1 MISRRAFL
9 QGSAAS
15 LLLPFGADAR
25 QPQTLY
31 NGITLGS
38 PWPPH
43 RAFADDHATRPPYLA
58 DRPAVVPIDVGRQ
71 LFVDD
76 FLIEHTTMSRTFHK
90 AVYHSANPVVAPDR
104 EWEIH
109 DDVAIRT
116 RQSGNPAA
124 MVFSDGVFF
133 DPRDRKFKLWYM
145 GGYSRFTCLA
155 ESTDGI
161 SWTKPILDVRR
172 GTNIVHLHPRDSTT
186 VWLDHYASNPSQ
198 RFKMALWHDH
208 SLVLS
213 HSADGI
219 HWTDLGRTGRAG
231 DRSTFFYNP
240 FRRVWCFGVRAD
252 QFDMSLSGRYRRY
265 FETAE
270 FSAARDWSGRSPIAW
285 VKADSRDLGR
295 PGLASRP
302 ELYNLDCVGYESLM
316 LGLFTIWRG
325 EPLFRE
331 KINEIE
337 IGFSRDGF
345 HWDRPDRSTFLGV
358 SQTEGAWNWA
368 NVQSA
373 GGCCLVV
380 GDQLYFYVSG
390 RQGRPR
396 TQEPGVC
403 TTGLAMLRRDGFASM
418 DWLPGGSG
426 IIRGRIS
433 DGAAGVLTT
442 RPLRFSGRHLFV
454 NADVRQGELRVE
466 VLDRAGAVLAP
477 LTSAACAPV
486 SGNGTRLAVRWSG
499 ADLAAVAGRE
509 VRFRFTMTNGRLYA
523 FWVSPRPS
531 GESRGYPA
539 AGGPEFSGPI
549 DTGPA

>member
-1 MISRRAFL
+1 MISRREFL
-9 QGSAAS
+9 CGSAAS
-15 LLLPFGADAR
+15 LMLPFGAETRRA
-25 QPQTLY
+25 QTLY

-38 PWPPH
+38 PWPPN
-43 RAFADDHATRPPYLA
+43 RPFADEHPTRPPYLA

-76 FLIEHTTMSRTFHK
+76 FLIEDTTMSRTFHK
-90 AVYHSANPVVAPDR
+90 AVYHSANPVLAPEH
-104 EWEIH
+104 EWEVY
-109 DDVAIRT
+109 DDVATRT
-116 RQSGNPAA
+116 RHSGNPAA

-133 DPRDRKFKLWYM
+133 DPVDRKFKLWYM
-145 GGYSRFTCLA
+145 GGYGRFTCFA
-155 ESTDGI
+155 ESHDGI
-161 SWTKPILDVRR
+161 SWNKPILDVRR

-186 VWLDHYASNPSQ
+186 VWLDQYETNPAQ

-213 HSADGI
+213 HSPDGI
-219 HWTDLGRTGRAG
+219 HWSDLGRTGRAG

-265 FETAE
+265 FETQD
-270 FSAARDWSGRSPIAW
+270 FNAARGWSGGTPVAW
-285 VKADSRDLGR
+285 VKADSRDVGR

-337 IGFSRDGF
+337 VGFSRDGF

-396 TQEPGVC
+396 TAEPGVC

-418 DWLPGGSG
+418 DWLPGGNA
-426 IIRGRIS
+426 IVRGRTKDAS
-433 DGAAGVLTT
+433 SGVLTT
-442 RPLRFSGRHLFV
+442 RPLRFTGTHLFV
-454 NADVRQGELRVE
+454 NADLQGELRVE
-466 VLDRAGAVLAP
+466 VLDRAGAVLEKW
-477 LTSAACAPV
+477 TSDSCVPV
-486 SGNGTRLAVRWSG
+486 TGNGTRLAVRWNG
-499 ADLAAVAGRE
+499 ADLAAVAGRD
-509 VRFRFTMTNGRLYA
+509 VRLRFTMTHGRLYA
-523 FWVSPRPS
+523 FWVSPRAS

-539 AGGPEFSGPI
+539 AGGPEFSGPV
-549 DTGPA
+549 DSGR

>member
-1 MISRRAFL
+1 MR
-9 QGSAAS
+9 QG
-15 LLLPFGADAR
+15 
-25 QPQTLY
+25 QTLY

-38 PWPPH
+38 PWPPL
-43 RAFADDHATRPPYLA
+43 RPFADEHATRPPYLA
-58 DRPAVVPIDVGRQ
+58 DRPAVVPVDVGRQ

-76 FLIEHTTMSRTFHK
+76 FLIDNTTMSRTFHK
-90 AVYHSANPVVAPDR
+90 AVYHSANPILAPEH
-104 EWEIH
+104 EWEIY
-109 DDVAIRT
+109 DDVATRT

-133 DPRDRKFKLWYM
+133 DPGDRKFKLWYM
-145 GGYSRFTCLA
+145 GGYSRYTCYA
-155 ESTDGI
+155 ESNDGI
-161 SWTKPILDVRR
+161 SWNKPILDVRR

-186 VWLDHYASNPSQ
+186 VWLDHYESNPAQ

-213 HSADGI
+213 HSPDGL
-219 HWTDLGRTGRAG
+219 HWTDIGRTGRAG

-265 FETAE
+265 FETAD
-270 FSAARDWSGRSPIAW
+270 FSAARGWAGRSPVAW
-285 VKADSRDLGR
+285 VKTDSRDLGR
-295 PGLASRP
+295 PGLAARP

-325 EPLFRE
+325 EPVFRE

-396 TQEPGVC
+396 TAEPGVC

-426 IIRGRIS
+426 VVRGRMKE
-433 DGAAGVLTT
+433 GAAGVLTT
-442 RPLRFSGRHLFV
+442 RPLRFTGTHLFV
-454 NADVRQGELRVE
+454 NADLQHGELRVE
-466 VLDRAGAVLAP
+466 VLDRAGAVLEP
-477 LTSAACAPV
+477 LTRDACLPV
-486 SGNGTRLAVRWSG
+486 SGNGTKLAVRWSG

-509 VRFRFTMTNGRLYA
+509 VRLRFTMTRGRLYA
-523 FWVSPRPS
+523 FWVSPRAS

-539 AGGPEFSGPI
+539 AGGPEFSGPV
-549 DTGPA
+549 DSVG

>member
-1 MISRRAFL
+1 MISRREFL
-9 QGSAAS
+9 YGSAAS
-15 LLLPFGADAR
+15 LLLPFGAEMRRA
-25 QPQTLY
+25 QTLY

-38 PWPPH
+38 PWPPN
-43 RAFADDHATRPPYLA
+43 RPFADEHPTRPPYLA
-58 DRPAVVPIDVGRQ
+58 DRPPIVPIDVGRQ

-76 FLIEHTTMSRTFHK
+76 FLIEDTTMSRTFHK
-90 AVYHSANPVVAPDR
+90 AVYHSANPVLAPEH
-104 EWEIH
+104 EWEVY
-109 DDVAIRT
+109 DDVATRT
-116 RQSGNPAA
+116 RHSGNPAA

-133 DPRDRKFKLWYM
+133 DPIDRKFKLWYM
-145 GGYSRFTCLA
+145 GGYGRFTCFA
-155 ESTDGI
+155 ESNDGI
-161 SWTKPILDVRR
+161 SWNKPILDVRR

-186 VWLDHYASNPSQ
+186 VWLDQYESNPAQ

-213 HSADGI
+213 QSPDGI
-219 HWTDLGRTGRAG
+219 HWTDLGRTGPAG

-265 FETAE
+265 FETQD
-270 FSAARDWSGRSPIAW
+270 FSAARGWSGGAPVAW
-285 VKADSRDLGR
+285 VKADSRDVGR

-302 ELYNLDCVGYESLM
+302 ELYNLDCVGYESLL

-396 TQEPGVC
+396 TAEPGVC

-418 DWLPGGSG
+418 DWLPGGNA
-426 IIRGRIS
+426 IVRGRPKDVS
-433 DGAAGVLTT
+433 AGVLTT
-442 RPLRFSGRHLFV
+442 RPLRFTGRHLFV
-454 NADVRQGELRVE
+454 NADLQQGELRVE
-466 VLDRAGAVLAP
+466 VLDRAGSVLEK
-477 LTSAACAPV
+477 LTSDACMPV
-486 SGNGTRLAVRWSG
+486 SGNGTSLAVRWSG
-499 ADLAAVAGRE
+499 ADLGAVAGRD
-509 VRFRFTMTNGRLYA
+509 VRLRFTMTHGRLYA
-523 FWVSPRPS
+523 FWVSPRAS

-539 AGGPEFSGPI
+539 AGGPEFSGPV
-549 DTGPA
+549 DSGR

>member
-1 MISRRAFL
+1 MISRREFL
-9 QGSAAS
+9 HGSAAS
-15 LLLPFGADAR
+15 LLLPFGAEMRRA
-25 QPQTLY
+25 QTLY
-31 NGITLGS
+31 NGIILGS
-38 PWPPH
+38 PWPPI
-43 RAFADDHATRPPYLA
+43 RPFADEHPTPPPYLA

-76 FLIEHTTMSRTFHK
+76 FLIENTTMSRTFHK
-90 AVYHSANPVVAPDR
+90 AVYHSANPILAPEH
-104 EWEIH
+104 EWEVY
-109 DDVAIRT
+109 DDVATRT
-116 RQSGNPAA
+116 RHSGNPAA

-133 DPRDRKFKLWYM
+133 DPVDRKFKLWYM
-145 GGYSRFTCLA
+145 GGYGRFTCFA
-155 ESTDGI
+155 ESNDGI
-161 SWTKPILDVRR
+161 SWNKPLLDVRR

-186 VWLDHYASNPSQ
+186 VWLDQYESNPAQ

-213 HSADGI
+213 HSPDGI
-219 HWTDLGRTGRAG
+219 HWSDLGRTGPAG

-265 FETAE
+265 FETQD
-270 FSAARDWSGRSPIAW
+270 FNAARGWSGGAPVAW
-285 VKADSRDLGR
+285 VKADSRDVGR

-337 IGFSRDGF
+337 VGFSRDGF

-358 SQTEGAWNWA
+358 SQTAGAWNWA

-380 GDQLYFYVSG
+380 GDRLYFYVSG

-396 TQEPGVC
+396 TAEPGVC

-418 DWLPGGSG
+418 DWLPGGNA
-426 IIRGRIS
+426 IVRGRTKEASI
-433 DGAAGVLTT
+433 GVLTT
-442 RPLRFSGRHLFV
+442 RPLRFTGTHLFV
-454 NADVRQGELRVE
+454 NADLQGELRVE
-466 VLDRAGAVLAP
+466 VLDRAGAVLEKW
-477 LTSAACAPV
+477 TSDSCVPV
-486 SGNGTRLAVRWSG
+486 TGNGTRLAVRWHG
-499 ADLAAVAGRE
+499 ADLAAVAGRD
-509 VRFRFTMTNGRLYA
+509 VRLRFTVTHGRLYA
-523 FWVSPRPS
+523 FWVSSRPS

-539 AGGPEFSGPI
+539 AGGPEFSGPV
-549 DTGPA
+549 DSGR